1 MENAKRFW
9 TLAILVAMLAVAVF
23 LPGLGGGFIFDD
35 RPNIVQNTALHLSNL
50 NLSELPFA
58 VYSFQ
63 PGHGSRM
70 LAMATFAFD
79 YWRSGL
85 DPRAFKATNI
95 VIHAV
100 TVAALAWLYVGLLTQ
115 AGWRRRRASIA
126 AAILAAAW
134 ALHPLQVSSVL
145 YIVQRMQTLVT
156 LFGVL
161 TLIAYLHMRQAQVL
175 GERSRTYALLAL
187 MCWALGLASKEDA
200 ALYPLYALAVEV
212 TLFRFKCAN
221 PLHGRV
227 LRGVYTSLIVVCVCA
242 FAFYVIPKYWAW
254 GTMPGR
260 EFTSPQRLMTQ
271 ARVLVMYLGQSV
283 VPLPSHMPF
292 YYDVIPVSKGML
304 DPPTTLF
311 SAAVLVALVACAW
324 AWRNTRP
331 AFTLGILLF
340 FAGHLLTSNIL
351 NLELAFEHRNQ
362 FPMIGIILAA
372 GEVWNLVWMRAGK
385 PRIELVASCAV
396 VLILAA
402 AAVTRAYHWGDPVR
416 FGEYS
421 LRLSPKSPRAWMAL
435 GSAYYEL
442 SNGQPKSPYFKRSI
456 DVNEA
461 GARLTGSPSLY
472 SNVVLYK
479 SRRGDVTKEDWTNL
493 LESIR
498 SHPMTLQT
506 QFIVDIML
514 DNMDAGVPLDE
525 DGMVSLI
532 EAVVPRGNFR
542 PEQYRRFGAYLFNN
556 TYSPR
561 KAYRYLAFAVMNAPA
576 DDAETETM
584 LRQLDEAG
592 RKDWVDNLRKLP
604 RPPARQ

>member
-1 MENAKRFW
+1 MENPKRFW
-9 TLAILVAMLAVAVF
+9 TLAILVALLAAAVF

-35 RPNIVQNTALHLSNL
+35 RPNIVQNAALHLSKL
-50 NLSELPFA
+50 NLTELPFA

-95 VIHAV
+95 AIHAI
-100 TVAALAWLYVGLLTQ
+100 TTIALAWLYLGLLTQ
-115 AGWRRRRASIA
+115 AGWARRRAWVA
-126 AAILAAAW
+126 AAVLAAAW
-134 ALHPLQVSSVL
+134 AVHPLQVSSVL

-161 TLIAYLHMRQAQVL
+161 TLIAYLRMRQAQIL
-175 GERSRTYALLAL
+175 GERSRRYALLAL

-212 TLFRFKCAN
+212 TLCRFECAKAFHSR
-221 PLHGRV
+221 L
-227 LRGVYTSLIVVCVCA
+227 LRGAYATLVVACVCA
-242 FAFYVIPKYWAW
+242 FVFYVVPKHWDW
-254 GTMPGR
+254 GAMPGR

-271 ARVLVMYLGQSV
+271 ARVVVMYLGQSV

-292 YYDVIPVSKGML
+292 YYDVIPVSKGIL

-311 SAAVLVALVACAW
+311 SAAVLAALLAWAW
-324 AWRNTRP
+324 AWRNARP

-340 FAGHLLTSNIL
+340 FTGHLLTSNIL

-362 FPMIGIILAA
+362 FPMIGIVLAA
-372 GEVWNLVWMRAGK
+372 GEVWNLIWKRAGK
-385 PRIELVASCAV
+385 PRIELLASCALV
-396 VLILAA
+396 SILAA
-402 AAVTRAYHWGDPVR
+402 TAVTRAYNWGDPVR

-421 LRLSPKSPRAWMAL
+421 LRVSPNSPRAWMAL

-442 SNGQPKSPYFKRSI
+442 SNGQPQSPYFKRSI
-456 DVNEA
+456 EINQA
-461 GARLTGSPSLY
+461 GARVTGSPSLY

-479 SRRGDVTKEDWTNL
+479 SRRGDVANEDWKNL
-493 LESIR
+493 LDSVR

-525 DGMVSLI
+525 NGMVSLI
-532 EAVVPRGNFR
+532 EAVVPRGSFR
-542 PEQYRRFGAYLFNN
+542 PDQYRRFGAYLFND

-561 KAYRYLAFAVMNAPA
+561 KAYRYLALAVMTAPA
-576 DDAETETM
+576 GDPETETM
-584 LRQLDEAG
+584 LRQLAEAG
-592 RKDWVDNLRKLP
+592 REDWVDRLRKLP
-604 RPPARQ
+604 RPPGTH

>member
-1 MENAKRFW
+1 
-9 TLAILVAMLAVAVF
+9 
-23 LPGLGGGFIFDD
+23 
-35 RPNIVQNTALHLSNL
+35 
-50 NLSELPFA
+50 
-58 VYSFQ
+58 
-63 PGHGSRM
+63 
-70 LAMATFAFD
+70 
-79 YWRSGL
+79 
-85 DPRAFKATNI
+85 
-95 VIHAV
+95 
-100 TVAALAWLYVGLLTQ
+100 
-115 AGWRRRRASIA
+115 
-126 AAILAAAW
+126 
-134 ALHPLQVSSVL
+134 
-145 YIVQRMQTLVT
+145 
-156 LFGVL
+156 
-161 TLIAYLHMRQAQVL
+161 
-175 GERSRTYALLAL
+175 
-187 MCWALGLASKEDA
+187 
-200 ALYPLYALAVEV
+200 
-212 TLFRFKCAN
+212 
-221 PLHGRV
+221 
-227 LRGVYTSLIVVCVCA
+227 
-242 FAFYVIPKYWAW
+242 
-254 GTMPGR
+254 
-260 EFTSPQRLMTQ
+260 
-271 ARVLVMYLGQSV
+271 
-283 VPLPSHMPF
+283 
-292 YYDVIPVSKGML
+292 
-304 DPPTTLF
+304 
-311 SAAVLVALVACAW
+311 
-324 AWRNTRP
+324 
-331 AFTLGILLF
+331 LGILLF